1 MSTKPPKIVVKRGDD
16 FRLDMT
22 VQDLNNDDALVSK
35 AAMDAAQA
43 AYDAALA
50 AVPQVPATITSTYDA
65 LVLAQAAYAAD
76 IVVDITLWTIT
87 SKLAWAGKLIST
99 FQVVIVDALTG
110 DFSIRLG
117 NADTT
122 LWKPRTYDMDVQFLR
137 PEGKVSSET
146 FLVVVEKDI
155 TNG

>member
-1 MSTKPPKIVVKRGDD
+1 MTTKPPKILVKRGDD

-22 VQDLNNDDALVSK
+22 IQDLNNDAAIASK

-50 AVPQVPATITSTYDA
+50 ADPQVPATITTTYNA
-65 LVLAQAAYAAD
+65 LVAAQATYADD
-76 IVVDITLWTIT
+76 IMVDISSWTIT

-99 FQVVIVDALTG
+99 FTVVIVDGPSG
-110 DFSIRLG
+110 DFSVRLG
-117 NADTT
+117 NAETA
-122 LWKPRTYDMDVQFLR
+122 LWKPRTYDMDVQFVR
-137 PEGKVSSET
+137 AEGKVSSET
-146 FLVVVEKDI
+146 FLVIVEKDI